1 MCKAC
6 GCGLS
11 DKKDPGYGKGP
22 QKATK
27 KSAPAKKGAPAKKR

>member
-11 DKKDPGYGKGP
+11 DKKDPAYGKGP
-22 QKATK
+22 KKSKKATT
-27 KSAPAKKGAPAKKR
+27 KKGKK

>member
-22 QKATK
+22 KKGGAKKAAPKKAT
-27 KSAPAKKGAPAKKR
+27 AKKK

>member
-6 GCGLS
+6 GCGLT

-22 QKATK
+22 KKGAKAAPK
-27 KSAPAKKGAPAKKR
+27 KSAAASKKK